1 MAIRVLVVDDSAFT
15 RKIVSDVLNN
25 DPDIEVVD
33 TAKDGQDALEKLKQH
48 KPDVMTLDVEMPV
61 MNGLECLAHVMKT
74 QPMPVVMLSSITAEG
89 TEATIKALELG
100 AVDFISKPSNIF
112 DIGNDKLKNDIIEKV
127 KIARAAIAY
136 IPKKIIEFNTAIDK
150 THNREVKKIVAIGT
164 STGGPKAL
172 QQILPLIPGDVPA
185 AFVIVQHMPPGF
197 TRSLANRIN
206 AMSGLTVK
214 EADDG
219 DIIQAGY
226 AYIAPGGYHM
236 VFQMEKDGGQMV
248 IRLSSMDPVGGHRPS
263 VDVMMNSLSDT
274 NHKSIIGVIM
284 TGMGADG
291 CNGLKKLKKQNQA
304 FVIAQ
309 NQQSCVVYGMPKA
322 AVQAGIVD
330 KTIPLDE
337 IHNEITRLVGV

>member
-1 MAIRVLVVDDSAFT
+1 MAIRVLIVDDSAFT
-15 RKIVSDVLNN
+15 RKIISDVLSN

-33 TAKDGQDALEKLKQH
+33 TAKDGQDALEKLTLH

-61 MNGLECLAHVMKT
+61 MNGLDCLAHVMRT
-74 QPMPVVMLSSITAEG
+74 QPLPIVMLSSVTVEG
-89 TEATIKALELG
+89 AEATIKALELG

-112 DIGNDKLKNDIIEKV
+112 EIGTDKLKNDIIEKV
-127 KIARAAIAY
+127 KIAKTAVAY
-136 IPKKIIEFNTAIDK
+136 IPKKTIEINKTIDK
-150 THNREVKKIVAIGT
+150 AHHREMKKIVAIGT

-172 QQILPLIPGDVPA
+172 QQLLPLIPGDVPA

-206 AMSGLTVK
+206 TISALTVK
-214 EADDG
+214 EAEDG
-219 DIIQAGY
+219 DILQGGY
-226 AYIAPGGYHM
+226 AYIAPGGYHV
-236 VFQMEKDGGQMV
+236 VFETADTGKTII
-248 IRLSSMDPVGGHRPS
+248 IRLSSMNPVGGHRPS
-263 VDVMMNSLSDT
+263 VDVMLNSLSDT
-274 NHKSIIGVIM
+274 GYKNIIGVIM

-291 CNGLKKLKKQNQA
+291 CNGLKKLKSQNQA

-322 AVQAGIVD
+322 AVQAGVVD

-337 IHNEITRLVGV
+337 IHNEIIRLMGV

>member
-1 MAIRVLVVDDSAFT
+1 
-15 RKIVSDVLNN
+15 
-25 DPDIEVVD
+25 
-33 TAKDGQDALEKLKQH
+33 
-48 KPDVMTLDVEMPV
+48 
-61 MNGLECLAHVMKT
+61 
-74 QPMPVVMLSSITAEG
+74 
-89 TEATIKALELG
+89 
-100 AVDFISKPSNIF
+100 
-112 DIGNDKLKNDIIEKV
+112 
-127 KIARAAIAY
+127 
-136 IPKKIIEFNTAIDK
+136 
-150 THNREVKKIVAIGT
+150 
-164 STGGPKAL
+164 
-172 QQILPLIPGDVPA
+172 
-185 AFVIVQHMPPGF
+185 
-197 TRSLANRIN
+197 
-206 AMSGLTVK
+206 MSGLTVK